1 MNKQETEKQ
10 YLRRIKKLL
19 RDHLSKPPSES
30 ELRQRRV
37 NLDLTPD
44 QKKVFKY
51 CVENTYVI
59 CEPIMKSPRH
69 ISTLIGLPLQTVRT
83 ALLKM
88 IELDIIDTRLSY
100 IIC

>member
-10 YLRRIKKLL
+10 YLRRVKKLYL
-19 RDHLSKPPSES
+19 DHQSKPPSES

-51 CVENTYVI
+51 CVEETYVI
-59 CEPIMKSPRH
+59 CEEEAKDPVTIAKSCKLRVD
-69 ISTLIGLPLQTVRT
+69 TVNV
-83 ALLKM
+83 ALKRL
-88 IELDIIDTRLSY
+88 IELDIIDSDLSY
-100 IIC
+100 II